1 MKELILKLRSEGKSY
16 REIEAIAKCSR
27 SLISYYVNPDGK
39 MKTSNRRN
47 KNRFR
52 LKSEYRKRLGA
63 KCQICGYDK
72 CQNALHFHHINP
84 EDKKFAISDA
94 VSRKSFTEEE
104 IDAEIK
110 KCVLICANCHAEVHS
125 GLIDLKSEPQIR
137 FELIKDN

>member
-39 MKTSNRRN
+39 TKTLNRRN

-52 LKSEYRKRLGA
+52 LKSEYRQRLGG

-84 EDKKFAISDA
+84 EEKKFTISDA
-94 VSRKSFTEEE
+94 GSRKSFTKEE

-110 KCVLICANCHAEVHS
+110 KCVLVCANCHAEIHA
-125 GLIDLKSEPQIR
+125 GLIKLESGASPETST
-137 FELIKDN
+137 LL